1 MSTSSPFWSPG
12 AVCTKTG
19 ATVAYGLGFGRSLYG
34 WKDNFKTLPMALVS
48 GPNSSGVNGNHPRNL
63 TSRICP
69 GAASLFL
76 GRWSVYRVGAQ

>member
-34 WKDNFKTLPMALVS
+34 WKDN
-48 GPNSSGVNGNHPRNL
+48 SSGVDGNRPRKL
-63 TSRICP
+63 TSRI
-69 GAASLFL
+69 GLVAASLFL